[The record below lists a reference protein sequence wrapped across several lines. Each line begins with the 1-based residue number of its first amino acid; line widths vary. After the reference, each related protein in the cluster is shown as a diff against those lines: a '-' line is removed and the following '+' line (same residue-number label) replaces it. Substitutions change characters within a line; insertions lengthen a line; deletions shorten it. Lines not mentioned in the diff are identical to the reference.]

1 MSATAQ
7 TALPPVEVQDDL
19 VTKAGA
25 RKWLAVGRIVIGFF
39 FLWPF
44 LDKTFGLGYATPSD
58 RAWINGGNPAQGYL
72 MGVTGEEGV
81 SPFKGFFE
89 IFINPFGDVLFM
101 FGLLGIG
108 VAMIAGAGLRIA
120 AVGGSLLM
128 FFMYIAAWP
137 IFQTGNTNPI
147 LDSHWIEALL
157 LIISAVTLSGD
168 TWGVGKWWG
177 SLPVVRKNR
186 WLR

>member
-89 IFINPFGDVLFM
+89 IFINQHHGNISHRWVEGQLRQNPLHFGQPGKIKQDQ
-101 FGLLGIG
+101 
-108 VAMIAGAGLRIA
+108 MI
-120 AVGGSLLM
+120 
-128 FFMYIAAWP
+128 FEF
-137 IFQTGNTNPI
+137 
-147 LDSHWIEALL
+147 
-157 LIISAVTLSGD
+157 
-168 TWGVGKWWG
+168 KC
-177 SLPVVRKNR
+177 
-186 WLR
+186 